1 MNGCPMKKTG
11 KSRAAPLS
19 HRSPVPPTGGPMGKK
34 GYDRPAARK
43 DARRAAEDAAA
54 SKRPSPHLPLKPIE
68 LEEQSRD
75 ESPGGEEE

>member
-1 MNGCPMKKTG
+1 
-11 KSRAAPLS
+11 
-19 HRSPVPPTGGPMGKK
+19 MGKK

>member
-1 MNGCPMKKTG
+1 MKKTG
-11 KSRAAPLS
+11 KNRSAPPR
-19 HRSPVPPTGGPMGKK
+19 HRSPVPPTGGPTGRK

-54 SKRPSPHLPLKPIE
+54 PKRTLPHLPLKPIE
-68 LEEQSRD
+68 PEEQRVD